1 MKINMSNL
9 DRVLRIVAASVCIVL
24 YYTGTVVGTPGV
36 IGLALATVLLVTAFA
51 GNCPVYTLLG
61 KRARSGNS

>member
-1 MKINMSNL
+1 MKPNMSNL
-9 DRVLRIVAASVCIVL
+9 DRILRIVAASVCIIL

-36 IGLALATVLLVTAFA
+36 IGLALATILLVTAFT

-61 KRARSGNS
+61 KRTRSGNS